1 MSHPMVYAVFENTH
15 STLRAENIF
24 KEGGL
29 VVRTAMKPSGIG
41 AGCQMA
47 LTLPRV
53 SATLAAVLCREAGM
67 RAPLFFTKGKDGS
80 WEEISGAEG
89 Q

>member
-1 MSHPMVYAVFENTH
+1 MSHPIVYAVFQNTH
-15 STLRAENIF
+15 STLRAEKIL

-47 LTLPRV
+47 LTLPQV
-53 SATLAAVLCREAGM
+53 SATLAAALCREGGM
-67 RAPLFFTKGKDGS
+67 RAPLFFAKGGDGA
-80 WEEISGAEG
+80 WEEISSDED